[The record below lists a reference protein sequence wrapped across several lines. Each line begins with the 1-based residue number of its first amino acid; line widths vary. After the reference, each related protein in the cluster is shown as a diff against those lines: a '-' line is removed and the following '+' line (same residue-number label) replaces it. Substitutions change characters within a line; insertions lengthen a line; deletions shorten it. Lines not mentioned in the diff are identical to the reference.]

1 MEIENNDR
9 KTKESPVVLEEPE
22 SKRARTTTTTKRTI
36 NVFYQDTKLPI
47 AFYPGTKTR
56 ELVTLILKGM
66 RLPLAPDGRNEDLV
80 TFSDEEGHM
89 TALSSYVD
97 DGASLL
103 MQYRAPSYS
112 MSSDT
117 TSTSTST
124 DDDTSDLDSF
134 FSSSTTTTEGD
145 EADFTDT
152 VDDDT
157 VIYQTDDKED
167 RALEVTRIRCKGGE
181 AALQHLCFVRWAMKH
196 SDISVV
202 ADAVYH
208 IVLALCNLYEFD
220 TAMQWDFQQ
229 ATRYT
234 SVEESCQVAST
245 QGYYWP
251 YVCTTLGGI
260 TEPNYVFRWRVS
272 FSGIANDCAGYLHL
286 GVVYDDERGLI
297 GSNPG
302 WPAMSLMPSIQ
313 GYSHRRV
320 YDVIIDTRPQS
331 CAMHL
336 VDVPG
341 LYLYCT
347 PLNRLPATDRPL
359 RLAVWTKLSNQV
371 TIEAFHRYS
380 GSHLR
385 SGSSIALLPSDQPL
399 CVSEFAYRHTTVQCQ
414 HEDLVR

>member
-1 MEIENNDR
+1 
-9 KTKESPVVLEEPE
+9 VLEEPE
-22 SKRARTTTTTKRTI
+22 SKRAKTTTTKRTI
-36 NVFYQDTKLPI
+36 NVFYQDIKLPI

-112 MSSDT
+112 VSSDST
-117 TSTSTST
+117 TTT
-124 DDDTSDLDSF
+124 DDDDETSDLDSF
-134 FSSSTTTTEGD
+134 FSSSTTTTMTED
-145 EADFTDT
+145 DDDDIDSTVTD
-152 VDDDT
+152 DDDT
-157 VIYQTDDKED
+157 VIYPTTTTTTTDEE

-181 AALQHLCFVRWAMKH
+181 AILQHLCFVRWAMKH
-196 SDISVV
+196 IADISAV
-202 ADAVYH
+202 ADAVSH

-220 TAMQWDFQQ
+220 AAMQWDFPQ

-234 SVEESCQVAST
+234 SVDESCQVAST
-245 QGYYWP
+245 QGDWP

-260 TEPNYVFRWRVS
+260 TEPNAVFRWRVS
-272 FSGIANDCAGYLHL
+272 FSGIASHCAGYLHL

-297 GSNPG
+297 DCN
-302 WPAMSLMPSIQ
+302 PAMSLMPSIQ
-313 GYSHRRV
+313 GYSQRRV

-347 PLNRLPATDRPL
+347 PLNRLPAADRPL

-385 SGSSIALLPSDQPL
+385 SRSITLLLPSGQPL
-399 CVSEFAYRHTTVQCQ
+399 CASEFAYRHTTVQCQ